1 MLARPGAETARP
13 TGDPALVRRVRRG
26 TRRRTRLVVGGLAVA
41 LLLALA
47 ARVLLGDYTVT
58 IPDFLRILGGQEIP
72 GASFI
77 VMESKLPRAL
87 LGAMVGAAFGLGGAI
102 FQATLRNPLASP
114 DILGISV
121 GASAAALVAIIEL
134 DLAGLAV
141 SGFAV
146 VGAIGVALVI
156 RLVAGDI
163 GGNRLVLIGV
173 GLAAALLSVIH
184 YLFTRADVYDAHV
197 ALRWLTGSVSSA
209 DWPTIRLLAA
219 ALVVVVPV
227 VAWLA
232 RSLPVT
238 ELGPDTATALGVD
251 RWRSE
256 ALLLGAVV
264 LVALAVAASGPVA
277 FVAFLAGPIARV
289 LNAGRTCLTGA
300 ALVGAVLVVGGDY
313 VADYLIADVNFP
325 VGVVTGA
332 CGAPFLLWLIASG
345 RTGRRGA

>member
-1 MLARPGAETARP
+1 MLERSLAPAVRPA
-13 TGDPALVRRVRRG
+13 GDPALVRRVRRG
-26 TRRRTRLVVGGLAVA
+26 TRRRTRWVLGGLVVA
-41 LLLALA
+41 LVLVSG

-58 IPDFLRILGGQEIP
+58 IPDFLRIVSGQDIP

-87 LGAMVGAAFGLGGAI
+87 LGAMVGVAFGLGGAI

-134 DLAGLAV
+134 DLAGLWV

-146 VGAIGVALVI
+146 AGALGVALTI
-156 RLVAGDI
+156 NAVAGGI

-197 ALRWLTGSVSSA
+197 ALRWLTGSVSAA
-209 DWPTIRLLAA
+209 DWPTIRLLAL
-219 ALVVVVPV
+219 ALLVVVPV

-232 RSLPVT
+232 RSLPAT
-238 ELGPDTATALGVD
+238 ELGPDTATALGVAPWRSQACCSAPSRSSPSRWPRRD
-251 RWRSE
+251 RWPSWRSSP
-256 ALLLGAVV
+256 APSPGSSTPAVP
-264 LVALAVAASGPVA
+264 AWP
-277 FVAFLAGPIARV
+277 PR
-289 LNAGRTCLTGA
+289 
-300 ALVGAVLVVGGDY
+300 
-313 VADYLIADVNFP
+313 P
-325 VGVVTGA
+325 
-332 CGAPFLLWLIASG
+332 WSG
-345 RTGRRGA
+345 RCWWWAATTSRTT